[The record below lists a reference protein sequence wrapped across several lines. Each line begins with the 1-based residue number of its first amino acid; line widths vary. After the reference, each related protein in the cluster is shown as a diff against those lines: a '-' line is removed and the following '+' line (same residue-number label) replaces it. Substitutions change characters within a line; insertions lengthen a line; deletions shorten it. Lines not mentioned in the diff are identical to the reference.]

1 MKGSGKTIKHMA
13 MAYINILMVQFMKVS
28 GLMTVNE
35 VKARKLGLMILTI
48 RVTFSMV
55 IIGIF
60 KIK

>member
-13 MAYINILMVQFMKVS
+13 MAYISILTALFMKAS

-35 VKARKLGLMILTI
+35 AKARKLGLMILTI

-60 KIK
+60 KFK

>member
-1 MKGSGKTIKHMA
+1 MEISMKGSGKMIKHMA
-13 MAYINILMVQFMKVS
+13 MAYISILMALFMKAS

-55 IIGIF
+55 I
-60 KIK
+60 